1 MISVSFLSLS
11 KSMST
16 ATDSDQVRHTLFLCL
31 AMCVYVYGIVGGVPG
46 TLVQVYVA
54 NCVSVSVLLCRH
66 QVLNTESHC
75 LQRPSM

>member
-16 ATDSDQVRHTLFLCL
+16 ATDSDQVRHTLLLYL
-31 AMCVYVYGIVGGVPG
+31 AMCVYVYGIVGGVPC
-46 TLVQVYVA
+46 TLVHVA

-66 QVLNTESHC
+66 QDLNTESHR